1 MSKIVVTGGAGYIG
15 SNAAHVLVRRG
26 FDVLVVDD
34 LSRGHAHNIAGIPF
48 RQLNLSDTRA
58 LTDLLAQ
65 EKADAVIHFAAYIAV
80 GETTQNPELYFLNNV
95 VGTISLLP
103 PMPRTQIKRPVFSSS
118 AAVDEITNL
127 IPSPP

>member
-48 RQLNLSDTRA
+48 RQLNLSDTSA
-58 LTDLLAQ
+58 LTDLLVR

-80 GETTQNPELYFLNNV
+80 GESTQTPELYFSNNV
-95 VGTISLLP
+95 AGTISLLAA
-103 PMPRTQIKRPVFSSS
+103 MAHSKLNRLAFSST
-118 AAVDEITNL
+118 AVAYWLPKTV
-127 IPSPP
+127 